1 MKEFNIYLVY
11 VENKPLMIRFIG
23 TLIEE
28 IFNFYN
34 VPYKKL
40 TEKEYYNIKYY
51 AKDKED

>member
-34 VPYKKL
+34 VCAYINIPRML
-40 TEKEYYNIKYY
+40 LNIKSGH
-51 AKDKED
+51 